1 MYPVSIAIKAKKS
14 LDGTET
20 EKRLAVVL
28 FDESIQVLSTF
39 ELNQIASLTYSHET
53 CDQIFEM
60 LNIVMSNPME
70 HSVLALQKALVLT
83 THTLT
88 YGSEK
93 CINSAWGLGRW
104 VTALCDFN
112 TVLMAQNQMGVTS
125 WWNTVKGGAV
135 DKGFPVREAAQK
147 LQGLLTDEAKIRQ
160 LRTDKSDPNSLV
172 PIGDD
177 RVAYASDE
185 VRLFMLKKRMKE
197 QEMTFPKSNLTKAQ
211 GGFGS
216 GYQTTNGQTVVGAA
230 HSLDEMIARAER
242 EKKKYTDDGP
252 IYVTPKVNTVQQA
265 TPTIAWI
272 PPHTR
277 DLLDM
282 GPASGV
288 RLPAPAMDLLDFG
301 APIASTTAPVAMNVF
316 GSISVATARAP
327 IYDPFGTIST
337 SATANPNGD
346 GMGDLLSMMS
356 ISSTTCATPVQQSIF
371 DLTPHSTEPT
381 ISGVT
386 STKVE
391 HPTSNDFQSIFDLT
405 TQPSMSS
412 IHVQHNTT
420 IPPIQTMKD
429 LPRAE
434 RPMTSTMSSGGNR
447 FAALDTLGGPDT
459 KPTTPMLTR
468 LDAENRIMGFGSS
481 TSTTNVP
488 PTSTFGSMLGSVAT
502 GLSST
507 LGGLINGPQG
517 LSVPTFGNDVTTMM
531 ELGPTSDT
539 GNIPGILPTIAPH
552 EIHVPF
558 PGNNHVSGGTL
569 APTYGMA
576 MMGGVHLSG
585 ETAKPPPSEYGYS
598 SPFGVLP
605 PMTSEAPPVPS
616 GGIPGITNHY
626 GPPPTDYDDD
636 SSGFGFAMGG
646 TSGSG
651 LGDPV
656 GPPPAIP
663 PPLPPGL

>member
-1 MYPVSIAIKAKKS
+1 MYPVSIALKAKKS

-28 FDESIQVLSTF
+28 FDESVQVLSTF
-39 ELNQIASLTYSHET
+39 ELNQIASLTYSNET

-60 LNIVMSNPME
+60 LGIVMSNPID

-93 CINSAWGLGRW
+93 CINSAWSLGRW

-112 TVLMAQNQMGVTS
+112 TVLMAQKQMGVTS

-135 DKGFPVREAAQK
+135 DRGFPVRDAAQK
-147 LQGLLTDEAKIRQ
+147 LQGLLADEAKIRQ

-177 RVAYASDE
+177 RVAYVSDE

-197 QEMTFPKSNLTKAQ
+197 QEMTIPKSNLTKAQ

-216 GYQTTNGQTVVGAA
+216 GYQTSNGQTVVGAA
-230 HSLDEMIARAER
+230 HSLEEMMARAER

-252 IYVTPKVNTVQQA
+252 IYVTPKVNTFQQA

-272 PPHTR
+272 PPHTK

-282 GPASGV
+282 GTSSAV
-288 RLPAPAMDLLDFG
+288 RPPAPAMDLLDFG
-301 APIASTTAPVAMNVF
+301 VSAASTSAPAAMHVLGCFPAATLTPPYDPF
-316 GSISVATARAP
+316 GSISTCATVE
-327 IYDPFGTIST
+327 
-337 SATANPNGD
+337 PNGG

-356 ISSTTCATPVQQSIF
+356 ISSASSATPVQHSIF
-371 DLTPHSTEPT
+371 DVTTHSTGPT
-381 ISGVT
+381 IAGFT

-391 HPTSNDFQSIFDLT
+391 QPTPFDFQSVFDLT
-405 TQPSMSS
+405 TQPTSS
-412 IHVQHNTT
+412 STHVQHMTMMS
-420 IPPIQTMKD
+420 PIQTMTNLPRTD
-429 LPRAE
+429 LPTT
-434 RPMTSTMSSGGNR
+434 TSVSNGADR
-447 FAALDTLGGPDT
+447 FAALDTLGRPDT
-459 KPTTPMLTR
+459 KPTTPMLTG
-468 LDAENRIMGFGSS
+468 LMAENRILGFGSS
-481 TSTTNVP
+481 PSTTNVP
-488 PTSTFGSMLGSVAT
+488 PTSTFGTILGSVST

-507 LGGLINGPQG
+507 FGSLITGPQG
-517 LSVPTFGNDVTTMM
+517 LSVPTVGNDVTTMM
-531 ELGPTSDT
+531 ELGPISGTSSIS
-539 GNIPGILPTIAPH
+539 GSLPTLAPH
-552 EIHVPF
+552 SIYVPF
-558 PGNNHVSGGTL
+558 AGNNHVLGGTL
-569 APTYGMA
+569 VPPYGMG
-576 MMGGVHLSG
+576 MMGGVQLSG
-585 ETAKPPPSEYGYS
+585 ETTMTPQSNYGLS
-598 SPFGVLP
+598 SPIGMSPL
-605 PMTSEAPPVPS
+605 MTTEAPPVPS
-616 GGIPGITNHY
+616 GGIPGITNYY
-626 GPPPTDYDDD
+626 GPPPSDEDDD
-636 SSGFGFAMGG
+636 SGGFGFAMGG

-656 GPPPAIP
+656 GLPPAIP